1 MLLLKLVLINIYFSE
16 IFHLVYRSLQ
26 KITVS
31 SIEKVQSF
39 RKRILKCIQSSTG
52 SFATLRHIQ
61 MRLKGSKKDSILRKY
76 LSEE

>member
-1 MLLLKLVLINIYFSE
+1 MYNI
-16 IFHLVYRSLQ
+16 LQAVTSLQ
-26 KITVS
+26 KTTAS
-31 SIEKVQSF
+31 SIDKVQSF
-39 RKRILKCIQSSTG
+39 RKRILKCIQSSKG

>member
-1 MLLLKLVLINIYFSE
+1 MLLLKLVLINIFFSE

-39 RKRILKCIQSSTG
+39 RKRILKCIQSSKG
-52 SFATLRHIQ
+52 PFVTLRDIQ
-61 MRLKGSKKDSILRKY
+61 RRLKGSLKDSILRKY

>member
-1 MLLLKLVLINIYFSE
+1 MYNI
-16 IFHLVYRSLQ
+16 LQAVTSLQ
-26 KITVS
+26 KTTAS

-39 RKRILKCIQSSTG
+39 RKRIRKCIQSSKG